1 MDKRYCYTVI
11 CRVAFVV
18 VQSLSR
24 ERLFV
29 TTWMQQARLTCP
41 SLSPRAYSN
50 SCPLNQWCYHS
61 IASFV
66 AQFSCPQYFPTS
78 KSFPV
83 NQFFTS
89 GGQSIGASASASVLP
104 MNIWGWFSLGST
116 GLTSLQSKR
125 LSRVFSKTTVQKH
138 KFFSTQPSL
147 WSTLTSIHDYRKN
160 HSLD

>member
-89 GGQSIGASASASVLP
+89 GGQSIGASASPLVLPVNIQGQIPLGLTGFISVLS
-104 MNIWGWFSLGST
+104 MG
-116 GLTSLQSKR
+116 
-125 LSRVFSKTTVQKH
+125 LSRVFSSTAVQKH
-138 KFFSTQPSL
+138 QFFSAQLYDP
-147 WSTLTSIHDYRKN
+147 TLMSIHEYWES
-160 HSLD
+160 HSFD

>member
-89 GGQSIGASASASVLP
+89 GGQSIGASASPLVLPVNIQGQIPLGLTGLISVLS
-104 MNIWGWFSLGST
+104 N
-116 GLTSLQSKR
+116 R
-125 LSRVFSKTTVQKH
+125 LSRVFSNTTIWKH
-138 KFFSTQPSL
+138 QFFNAQLFFMLQLSHL
-147 WSTLTSIHDYRKN
+147 
-160 HSLD
+160 

>member
-89 GGQSIGASASASVLP
+89 GGQSIGASASPLVLPVNIQGQIPLGLTGLISVLS
-104 MNIWGWFSLGST
+104 N
-116 GLTSLQSKR
+116 R
-125 LSRVFSKTTVQKH
+125 LSRVFFNTTIWKH
-138 KFFSTQPSL
+138 QFFNAQLFFMLQLSHL
-147 WSTLTSIHDYRKN
+147 
-160 HSLD
+160 